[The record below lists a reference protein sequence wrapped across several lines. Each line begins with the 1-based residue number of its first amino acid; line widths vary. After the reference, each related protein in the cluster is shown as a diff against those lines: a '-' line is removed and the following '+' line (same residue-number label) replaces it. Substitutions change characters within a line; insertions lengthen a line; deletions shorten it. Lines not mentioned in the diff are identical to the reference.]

1 MTPPVRSILDEQR
14 DMQKAMELIS
24 LGARLQVVESE
35 VAISRPRLIRLYKEL
50 QGHPPPK
57 GLLPFSTDWFL
68 TWQPNIQASLF
79 YGIYQQLQRDNPT
92 HQRFELLTASY
103 RLYQEQAF
111 RSTAEHVLSI
121 TRVWTLLR
129 FFESNLLDLAPCT
142 RCSGQFV
149 VHAHSPVKHFVC
161 GICQPPSRAGKR
173 LKNRNKAVELT
184 A

>member
-1 MTPPVRSILDEQR
+1 MTHPSRRILDEQR

-35 VAISRPRLIRLYKEL
+35 VAVSRPRLIRLYKEL
-50 QGHPPPK
+50 HGHPPPK

-79 YGIYQQLQRDNPT
+79 YGIYLQLQRGNPT
-92 HQRFELLTASY
+92 HERFEMLTTSY
-103 RLYQEQAF
+103 RLYQEQA
-111 RSTAEHVLSI
+111 SHSAGEHVLSI

-129 FFESNLLDLAPCT
+129 FFEGNLLDFAPCT
-142 RCSGQFV
+142 RCSGRFV
-149 VHAHSPVKHFVC
+149 VHAHSPIRHFIC

-173 LKNRNKAVELT
+173 LKKRNKAVELT
-184 A
+184 V